1 MDSAANIGISVLAL
15 LVSVASAFY
24 AKRAVAQAAWSNRVN
39 LHEPRKQV
47 YEGLVLYRHLFGDY
61 DLHPTDDEIHDF
73 YVKVAMPARLYFTPD
88 IADEIYGIY
97 KASFEL
103 YKRIDVAESG
113 ESRESKWGGINDFKE
128 QSISRLDKLIPRVIA
143 ATELGST

>member
-1 MDSAANIGISVLAL
+1 MDSVTTIGISVLAL

-24 AKRAVAQAAWSNRVN
+24 AKRVVDQAAWSNRVN
-39 LHEPRKQV
+39 LHEPRKKV

-61 DLHPTDDEIHDF
+61 DLHPTDDEIRDF
-73 YVKVAMPARLYFTPD
+73 YVNVAMPARLYFTPE

-97 KASFEL
+97 KTSFEL
-103 YKRIDVAESG
+103 YKRIDAAESG
-113 ESRESKWGGINDFKE
+113 ESGESKWTPINEFKE
-128 QSISRLDKLIPRVIA
+128 QSIFRLDKLIPRVIA